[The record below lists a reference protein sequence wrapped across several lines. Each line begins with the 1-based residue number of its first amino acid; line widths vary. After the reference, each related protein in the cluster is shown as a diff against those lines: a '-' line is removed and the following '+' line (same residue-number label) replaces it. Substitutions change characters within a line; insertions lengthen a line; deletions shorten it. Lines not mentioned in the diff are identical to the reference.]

1 MTFNNIE
8 LTIRE
13 DTFCVS
19 PVLSHY
25 HLEYISLDKTSSMK
39 LLSLLT
45 VAIVL
50 IGITTQAFACYYE
63 RMSRSP
69 NYAKIT
75 TPKKTLNIPNAHGI
89 CVAPNGNFAVVSWNN
104 AKKIYIYYS
113 CGKLMKEIDLSKHGF
128 QKCSGCAFTN
138 RRLYVADNTGRKVYE
153 LSTLGKLIRIF
164 ATGQNFIYIA
174 ACKDRLYITKHG
186 AGQNLF
192 VYDTNGRLIRRIS
205 VPANAARGVI
215 VGIDGNLLVSNWQ
228 RKQVY
233 VYTPEGRRV
242 GVTTYKE
249 IHIADG
255 LAMDTAGNLLI
266 ADHDRGKVE
275 VYSPCGALIKTIRT
289 GTRYAV
295 DVAIGNDGTILVAD
309 YRASK
314 VFMF

>member
-1 MTFNNIE
+1 
-8 LTIRE
+8 
-13 DTFCVS
+13 
-19 PVLSHY
+19 
-25 HLEYISLDKTSSMK
+25 MK

-50 IGITTQAFACYYE
+50 IGITTQTFACNYE

-89 CVAPNGNFAVVSWNN
+89 CVAPNGNFAVVLHNN
-104 AKKIYIYYS
+104 AKKIRIYYS
-113 CGKLMKEIDLSKHGF
+113 CGKLMKEVDLSKHGLRVG
-128 QKCSGCAFTN
+128 SDCAFTDSS
-138 RRLYVADNTGRKVYE
+138 LYVTDSDGRKVYK
-153 LSTLGKLIRIF
+153 LSALGEFVRIF
-164 ATGQNFIYIA
+164 ATGQHFLRMA
-174 ACKDRLYITKHG
+174 ACQDRLYITKYG
-186 AGQNLF
+186 AGQNVF
-192 VYDTNGRLIRRIS
+192 VYDTNGRLIRSIS
-205 VPANAARGVI
+205 VPANRARGVI
-215 VGIDGNLLVSNWQ
+215 VGIDGNLHVSNWQ

-233 VYTPEGRRV
+233 VYTPKGRRV

-249 IHIADG
+249 IHLADG

-295 DVAIGNDGTILVAD
+295 DVEIGNDGTILVAD

-314 VFMF
+314 VFMY

>member
-1 MTFNNIE
+1 
-8 LTIRE
+8 
-13 DTFCVS
+13 
-19 PVLSHY
+19 
-25 HLEYISLDKTSSMK
+25 MK

-45 VAIVL
+45 VVIVL

-75 TPKKTLNIPNAHGI
+75 TPKKTLNVPNAHGI
-89 CVAPNGNFAVVSWNN
+89 CVAPNGNFAVVLHNN
-104 AKKIYIYYS
+104 AKKVRIYYS
-113 CGKLMKEIDLSKHGF
+113 CGKLMKEVDLTKQGF
-128 QKCSGCAFTN
+128 RLGCDCAFTDHS
-138 RRLYVADNTGRKVYE
+138 LYVTDCDGRKVYE
-153 LSTLGKLIRIF
+153 LSTLGEFVRIF
-164 ATGQNFIYIA
+164 ATGQHFQRMA
-174 ACKDRLYITKHG
+174 ACQDRLYITKHSG
-186 AGQNLF
+186 GQNLF

-215 VGIDGNLLVSNWQ
+215 VGIDGNLHVSNWQ

-242 GVTTYKE
+242 SVTTYNE
-249 IHIADG
+249 IHLADG
-255 LAMDTAGNLLI
+255 LAIDTAGNLLI

-314 VFMF
+314 VFMY